1 MHKICRFT
9 LMFGVKFGLTD
20 LLCVKH
26 LTLWN
31 SELANSWLNMGTS
44 VLARMI
50 RRPRRSWARQIRI
63 PTKSEDTINAVHV
76 AEDIMLSVH
85 FQGRVFGLL
94 KQIIFNIFSAF
105 GSNLYLK
112 VQREDNLWIF
122 RRLSVGRLQLNPANI
137 KHFCKPGE
145 DHPFL

>member
-1 MHKICRFT
+1 
-9 LMFGVKFGLTD
+9 
-20 LLCVKH
+20 
-26 LTLWN
+26 
-31 SELANSWLNMGTS
+31 
-44 VLARMI
+44 
-50 RRPRRSWARQIRI
+50 
-63 PTKSEDTINAVHV
+63 
-76 AEDIMLSVH
+76 MLSVH

-137 KHFCKPGE
+137 KHFCKILSQVFLVEHKKGE
-145 DHPFL
+145 AT